1 MDNKGCS
8 AAVAS
13 GLVQDLER
21 SMANPISVSRTNRN
35 LFERERRSQLRSLLS
50 RLFTLLPPHPTK
62 MSMPELVE
70 HATVYVKQLQ
80 ERVEELKRRKV
91 QAEGE
96 ISSRAQAE
104 AGDVGNETMVIT
116 PVLEITESESAMEVN
131 LIAGTG
137 NNMALCHIVTVLE
150 EEGAEVVKVN
160 YHNDGNRILLS
171 VHSQAAYSR
180 IGIESSRVRERLT
193 SLQISSATAN

>member
-1 MDNKGCS
+1 
-8 AAVAS
+8 
-13 GLVQDLER
+13 
-21 SMANPISVSRTNRN
+21 MANPISVSRTNRN
-35 LFERERRSQLRSLLS
+35 LFERERRSQLRVLLS

-96 ISSRAQAE
+96 ISSRQAE
-104 AGDVGNETMVIT
+104 AGDVGNETMVT
-116 PVLEITESESAMEVN
+116 PVLEITESESAMEVS

-137 NNMALCHIVTVLE
+137 KNTALCDIITILE

-193 SLQISSATAN
+193 RLQISSATAN